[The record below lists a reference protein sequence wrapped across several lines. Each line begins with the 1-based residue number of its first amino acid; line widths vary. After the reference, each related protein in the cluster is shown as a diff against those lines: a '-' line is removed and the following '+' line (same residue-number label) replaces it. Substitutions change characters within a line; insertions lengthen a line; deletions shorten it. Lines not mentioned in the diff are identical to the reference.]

1 MFFEV
6 YDTDSPVGEVWPVS
20 CFVSILF
27 PKLQNLGLTGRMF
40 NVVKSLYDGVK
51 CCVRINGIKTEF
63 FDVGCGLKQGCSL
76 STLFFNLFVN
86 DLVVR
91 LNSLDI
97 GVDIGGEK
105 KVTALLYA
113 DDLSLVASSEHGI
126 QIL

>member
-1 MFFEV
+1 
-6 YDTDSPVGEVWPVS
+6 
-20 CFVSILF
+20 
-27 PKLQNLGLTGRMF
+27 MF

-105 KVTALLYA
+105 VTALLYA
-113 DDLSLVASSEHGI
+113 DDLAVVAS
-126 QIL
+126 